1 MSAQFLGVLKEG
13 GCRNLWDFDV
23 AVLGDL
29 VLDVGIH
36 VWANRADLA
45 E

>member
-1 MSAQFLGVLKEG
+1 M
-13 GCRNLWDFDV
+13 WDFDV
-23 AVLGDL
+23 AVLGYL

-36 VWANRADLA
+36 VWADRADLA